1 MRILGI
7 DPGYDRLGVCILEK
21 KAGAKEAVLFS
32 TCLVSDKKATN
43 AERFRS
49 MGGELSLV
57 IRAWNPEILAI
68 EKLFFTKNQ
77 KTAMAVSEMRGVII
91 YIGAQAGLPI
101 AEYTPNE
108 VKTAVTGY
116 GKAEKK
122 DVELMVKKLVLLP
135 DQKRMDDEYDAIA
148 VALACAAIWRK

>member
-77 KTAMAVSEMRGVII
+77 KTAMAVSEMRGVTVINI
-91 YIGAQAGLPI
+91 LFRRGRPNWSSTARRGGYSLFLRAVL
-101 AEYTPNE
+101 YTRS
-108 VKTAVTGY
+108 KS
-116 GKAEKK
+116 
-122 DVELMVKKLVLLP
+122 
-135 DQKRMDDEYDAIA
+135 
-148 VALACAAIWRK
+148 